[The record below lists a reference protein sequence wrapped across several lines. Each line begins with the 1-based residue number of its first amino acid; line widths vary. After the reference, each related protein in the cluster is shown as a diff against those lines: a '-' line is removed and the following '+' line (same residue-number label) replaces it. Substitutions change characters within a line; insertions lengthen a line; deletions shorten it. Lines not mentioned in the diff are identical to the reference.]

1 MSQDVLVHSV
11 HTSRVGW
18 IFHYFMHSRNEGEYS
33 FGVCMGMFGNCCYK
47 VNLQTIIGANCASRE
62 EEPTPWKYFH
72 TSKLFSHRDIIILA
86 CIEAWM
92 RIQLLHGKSEIITS
106 MYALHWSQIMSANLG
121 VFQNPFPLIIPP
133 PINGWWFI
141 VCSKLI
147 WNWTQKISRELK
159 ASGNLSWSQKAV
171 HQHPQS
177 KKFAKCYIA

>member
-1 MSQDVLVHSV
+1 MSQDVLVQF
-11 HTSRVGW
+11 TQAELVG
-18 IFHYFMHSRNEGEYS
+18 YFIISCNEGEYS

-47 VNLQTIIGANCASRE
+47 VNLQPIIGANCASRE

-72 TSKLFSHRDIIILA
+72 TSKLFSHQDIIILA

-133 PINGWWFI
+133 NKW
-141 VCSKLI
+141 VMVYRLQQVDMKLNTEDI
-147 WNWTQKISRELK
+147 
-159 ASGNLSWSQKAV
+159 
-171 HQHPQS
+171 
-177 KKFAKCYIA
+177 